1 MKKVFHGAC
10 LTEGG
15 EGLSKANWAMPIY
28 GNNAGASLCH
38 LSLWWSFVINNFHW
52 SFVICNLFLPFVIWH
67 FLRPQP
73 SFSLAL
79 FPAPLPAGF
88 SSLTMERMMVRD
100 LLSSYSNIYVIT
112 HLGVWNPNSLSKTRC
127 CPPSETWRP
136 SLRPPRPRP
145 VPPSTPS
152 WTQGQ
157 GWTRLHFR
165 QDWPTGKLDILESF
179 DDISTCLQK

>member
-1 MKKVFHGAC
+1 MGGLARMVWSTLFSTAKLAISCLRGSERSPGWFVFFGSFWQCQKTDGKNMKKVFHGAC

-67 FLRPQP
+67 FLRLLP

-79 FPAPLPAGF
+79 FPAPMPAGF

-112 HLGVWNPNSLSKTRC
+112 HLGVWNPNSL
-127 CPPSETWRP
+127 
-136 SLRPPRPRP
+136 
-145 VPPSTPS
+145 
-152 WTQGQ
+152 
-157 GWTRLHFR
+157 
-165 QDWPTGKLDILESF
+165 
-179 DDISTCLQK
+179 

>member
-67 FLRPQP
+67 FLRPLP

-79 FPAPLPAGF
+79 FPAPMPAGF

-100 LLSSYSNIYVIT
+100 LLSSYSYIYVMT
-112 HLGVWNPNSLSKTRC
+112 NPLRKNQVLSTEWDVTPLLTA
-127 CPPSETWRP
+127 PPP
-136 SLRPPRPRP
+136 PPRTTQHPIMDPRAGSD
-145 VPPSTPS
+145 PSTLS
-152 WTQGQ
+152 S
-157 GWTRLHFR
+157 RLTHR
-165 QDWPTGKLDILESF
+165 WAGYLRILW
-179 DDISTCLQK
+179 CY